1 MEGSVSSSASQPPG
15 ESPWKIAASHKQQR
29 RQGSGSRGE
38 RAFPISPFPCTVSS
52 SNSKLSN
59 SKYVQCLENL
69 LKADPVVNKEQIK
82 ITDKAGTLRDSQ
94 ERMHCVDAAAIT
106 NLISLTRSAN
116 EATAGIAANPI
127 SRI

>member
-1 MEGSVSSSASQPPG
+1 M
-15 ESPWKIAASHKQQR
+15 
-29 RQGSGSRGE
+29 
-38 RAFPISPFPCTVSS
+38 
-52 SNSKLSN
+52 
-59 SKYVQCLENL
+59 
-69 LKADPVVNKEQIK
+69 NKEQIK